1 MGSYVPSNQAERQ
14 AMLQSLGVSSVKEL
28 YDAIPPE
35 VLLNRELNI
44 PEGKAEMAVRDQ
56 MEALAA
62 KNVVFPS
69 VFRGAGAYRHY
80 IPSIAK
86 YIPAK
91 EEFLTSY
98 TPYQAEISQGVLQA
112 IFEFQTD
119 MCELVGMPVANASVY
134 DGSTAAAEAAAMCR
148 ERKRQKTLISATAQP
163 DTIQVVRTYCE
174 AANAELVVVPAKD
187 GRTDKDA
194 LRQLL
199 DDITASFY
207 VQQPNYYGLLEDCE
221 ELGQIVHE
229 KGAKYIMG
237 CNPIALGMLKTPGEC
252 GADVATAEGQP
263 LGMPL
268 SFGGPYL
275 GIMTCTEKMM
285 RKMPGRIVGQT
296 VDAAGE
302 RCFVLTL
309 QAREQHIRREKA
321 SSNICSNQALCALTA
336 TVYLAAMGPGGLAE
350 VASQCYS
357 KAHYAAQQISAIP
370 GFELQYQGEYFHE
383 FVTGCPVCPEK
394 LMAELEKHG
403 ILGGLPLEGGQI
415 LWCVTERNSKEEIDT
430 LVQILKE
437 VAAQ

>member
-119 MCELVGMPVANASVY
+119 MCELMGMPVANASVY

-199 DDITASFY
+199 DDTTASFY

-415 LWCVTERNSKEEIDT
+415 LWCVTERTSKEEIDT

>member
-119 MCELVGMPVANASVY
+119 MCELMGMPVANASVY

-163 DTIQVVRTYCE
+163 DTIQVVRT
-174 AANAELVVVPAKD
+174 
-187 GRTDKDA
+187 
-194 LRQLL
+194 
-199 DDITASFY
+199 
-207 VQQPNYYGLLEDCE
+207 
-221 ELGQIVHE
+221 
-229 KGAKYIMG
+229 
-237 CNPIALGMLKTPGEC
+237 
-252 GADVATAEGQP
+252 
-263 LGMPL
+263 
-268 SFGGPYL
+268 
-275 GIMTCTEKMM
+275 
-285 RKMPGRIVGQT
+285 
-296 VDAAGE
+296 
-302 RCFVLTL
+302 
-309 QAREQHIRREKA
+309 
-321 SSNICSNQALCALTA
+321 
-336 TVYLAAMGPGGLAE
+336 
-350 VASQCYS
+350 
-357 KAHYAAQQISAIP
+357 
-370 GFELQYQGEYFHE
+370 
-383 FVTGCPVCPEK
+383 
-394 LMAELEKHG
+394 
-403 ILGGLPLEGGQI
+403 
-415 LWCVTERNSKEEIDT
+415 
-430 LVQILKE
+430 
-437 VAAQ
+437 

>member
-119 MCELVGMPVANASVY
+119 MCELMGMPVANASVY

-383 FVTGCPVCPEK
+383 FVTGYPVCPEK

>member
-119 MCELVGMPVANASVY
+119 MCELMGMPVANASVY

-199 DDITASFY
+199 DDTTASFY

-252 GADVATAEGQP
+252 GADVATAEGHP

>member
-119 MCELVGMPVANASVY
+119 MCELMGMPVANASVY

-199 DDITASFY
+199 DDTTASFY

-268 SFGGPYL
+268 AFGGPYL
-275 GIMTCTEKMM
+275 GFMTCTEEMM
-285 RKMPGRIVGQT
+285 RKLPGRIVGQT

-350 VASQCYS
+350 VASQCYCQGPLRS
-357 KAHYAAQQISAIP
+357 PGRSAPSPALSCNTRANTSMSSSPAARCARKS
-370 GFELQYQGEYFHE
+370 
-383 FVTGCPVCPEK
+383 
-394 LMAELEKHG
+394 
-403 ILGGLPLEGGQI
+403 
-415 LWCVTERNSKEEIDT
+415 
-430 LVQILKE
+430 
-437 VAAQ
+437 

>member
-119 MCELVGMPVANASVY
+119 MCELMGMPVANASVY

-199 DDITASFY
+199 DDTTASFY

-275 GIMTCTEKMM
+275 GIMTCTEEMM

>member
-119 MCELVGMPVANASVY
+119 MCELMGMPVANASVY

-199 DDITASFY
+199 DDTTASFY

-415 LWCVTERNSKEEIDT
+415 LWCVTEWNSKEEIDT